1 MCCLLAGCGLKPLYA
16 TQNGVGAASE
26 LSGVSIPEPT
36 SRLEQLVRNE
46 LLGQMASPGTDGDGV
61 YRLELKQ
68 RTATSAVVAAK
79 TGLNQRESLE
89 VSLTYRLTETST
101 GKLLQEGRSFVI
113 IPYDRVS
120 SEFSNLQAVENA
132 ERRAS
137 VQLAD
142 DIRTRLAAYFATR

>member
-1 MCCLLAGCGLKPLYA
+1 MLLAGCGLKPLYA
-16 TQNGVGAASE
+16 TQDGSSASVE
-26 LSGVSIPEPT
+26 LSGISIPEPK

-46 LLGQMASPGTDGDGV
+46 LLGQMAGPGSDGVGV
-61 YRLELKQ
+61 YRLELQQKV
-68 RTATSAVVAAK
+68 ATSAVVAAK

-89 VSLTYRLTETST
+89 MSLTYRLFEVSS
-101 GKLLQEGRSFVI
+101 GKLLQEGRSFAV

-120 SEFSNLQAVENA
+120 SEFSNLQAVDNA

-142 DIRTRLAAYFATR
+142 DIRTRLAAFFATR